1 MHRMGRTT
9 ETTMPTSDRSRWLCW
24 RVAPAEAVAPPAV
37 PFARRLLTGDSP
49 SMAELRAEAPGPDGI
64 RHRLVAR
71 VRAEIAAG
79 TYDTED
85 KWLVAEDRLCRAA
98 AGSR

>member
-1 MHRMGRTT
+1 MRN
-9 ETTMPTSDRSRWLCW
+9 PVRSEWLCW
-24 RVAPAEAVAPPAV
+24 RVAPAEPVAPPAL
-37 PFARRLLTGDSP
+37 PFARQVLTGDAP
-49 SMAELRAEAPGPDGI
+49 TMEELKADTPGPDGI

-79 TYDTED
+79 TYDTDE
-85 KWLVAEDRLCRAA
+85 KWLLAEDRICRAA

>member
-1 MHRMGRTT
+1 MHK
-9 ETTMPTSDRSRWLCW
+9 PARSNWLCW
-24 RVAPAEAVAPPAV
+24 RLAPADAVAPPV
-37 PFARRLLTGDSP
+37 LPFARHVLTGDVP
-49 SMAELRAEAPGPDGI
+49 TMEQLKAEAPGPDGI

-79 TYDTED
+79 TYDTTE
-85 KWLVAEDRLCRAA
+85 KWLLAEDRLCRAA